1 MKKRIPVLA
10 MFMVC
15 AILLCEINLS
25 AAYNSYNL
33 LSEILS
39 DMGQSHSQTQDQS
52 LTSIADDAYI
62 EFCTPELISG
72 HIYNSLFNIRPLT
85 RGKRSQGSFIRILLL
100 FAVILCLPGISIR
113 HLKYGIYLPKKTDAA
128 SVILFYIH
136 NKDGKK

>member
-10 MFMVC
+10 MLMVC
-15 AILLCEINLS
+15 AILLCEINIS

-39 DMGQSHSQTQDQS
+39 DMGQSQDQFQDQS

-72 HIYNSLFNIRPLT
+72 HIYNSFFNLRPLT
-85 RGKRSQGSFIRILLL
+85 RGKKVQSTFLRILFLL
-100 FAVILCLPGISIR
+100 AAILCLSRGFFR
-113 HLKYGIYLPKKTDAA
+113 HLKYRIILLKKTDA
-128 SVILFYIH
+128 SSIILFYIH